1 MTSYPP
7 ALHHSIVAFDVAEFT
22 DPKRRGIP
30 QLGVR
35 DGLYSVLERSFDQA
49 GIGWSTS
56 PLREDRGDGI
66 LMLVPATVAKIRLV
80 DDLPLRLV
88 AELRRY
94 NADRSAVGA
103 IRLRLAVHA
112 GDVRRDGNGMAGPA
126 VDFTCRMLDAQ
137 PLRDMLATSGG
148 SLALVVSNVF
158 YDDVIAVDPAARPD
172 AFQRIPV
179 AVKSLD
185 TTAWARVFDGGVEPS
200 GPRPGALPQMAPALE
215 DRPARDEEFFDVVD
229 ALVEVPSMRDEASRR
244 LVLDLL
250 RPELADEVPYDP
262 RTRPQ
267 VVALL
272 RVCLRFEDGV
282 ADLLT
287 TIRRVDGD
295 ALPVRRFEAI
305 ARKWLANHP
314 G

>member
-1 MTSYPP
+1 MTSYPQ

-35 DGLYSVLERSFDQA
+35 DGLYSVLERAFDDA
-49 GIGWSTS
+49 GIGWST
-56 PLREDRGDGI
+56 PTLREDRGDGV
-66 LMLVPATVAKIRLV
+66 LMLVPATVTKIRLV
-80 DDLPLRLV
+80 DALPLRLV

-94 NADRSAVGA
+94 NSDRSAVGA

-137 PLRDMLATSGG
+137 PLRDMLTSSGG
-148 SLALVVSNVF
+148 ALALVVSTEF
-158 YDDVIAVDPAARPD
+158 YGDVIAVDPAAQPD
-172 AFQRIPV
+172 AFQEIPV
-179 AVKSLD
+179 SVKSVN
-185 TTAWARVFDGGVEPS
+185 TTAWARVFDG
-200 GPRPGALPQMAPALE
+200 RPAPMENPAPLPEMAPAME
-215 DRPARDEEFFDVVD
+215 DRPARDEEFFDIVD

-250 RPELADEVPYDP
+250 RPEMADEVPHDP

-272 RVCLRFEDGV
+272 RVCLRFEDGL

-287 TIRRVDGD
+287 TVRRVDGD